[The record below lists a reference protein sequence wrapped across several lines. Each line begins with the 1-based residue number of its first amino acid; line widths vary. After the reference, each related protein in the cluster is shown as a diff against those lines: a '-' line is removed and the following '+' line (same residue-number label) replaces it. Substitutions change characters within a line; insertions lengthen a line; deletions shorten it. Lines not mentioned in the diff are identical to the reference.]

1 MLDRIVR
8 VQIIFYF
15 VGVAIAWGIFAR
27 AVTGISIK
35 RLIKASGNM
44 SKSNHALMKLVRA
57 KFEHACMASDKV
69 YNIDAF
75 VDKYLFEYRTM
86 GIRLHTWMQCEKA
99 AIWMCAILCLLGG
112 LTGYFGQNTQGQAGS
127 YLTVGIA
134 GTGILI
140 LLHLAADEKYRLGAV
155 RNYMIDFLENTYAHR
170 FEKNEKK
177 EIQEV
182 EEQEIREE
190 TDSFY
195 RKEPQVQPVSSTR
208 IREVIPAP
216 DNSSVEKEE
225 PKDTLDPAKEEKIR
239 QILEAFLT

>member
-27 AVTGISIK
+27 VVTGISIK
-35 RLIKASGNM
+35 RLVRASGNM

-57 KFEHACMASDKV
+57 KYEHACMASDKV
-69 YNIDAF
+69 YNVDVF

-99 AIWMCAILCLLGG
+99 AMWMCAILCLLGG
-112 LTGYFGQNTQGQAGS
+112 FTGYIGGNTQGEVIN
-127 YLTVGIA
+127 YLTVGIM
-134 GTGILI
+134 GTGILF
-140 LLHLAADEKYRLGAV
+140 LMYLAADEKYRLGAV

-177 EIQEV
+177 EMQAV
-182 EEQEIREE
+182 EEREIVDEAG
-190 TDSFY
+190 TFY
-195 RKEPQVQPVSSTR
+195 PKEPQVQTASSSR
-208 IREVIPAP
+208 IREVIPDP
-216 DNSSVEKEE
+216 DNSFMEKEE
-225 PKDTLDPAKEEKIR
+225 PKETLDPAKEEKIR